1 MFTNAAKLYG
11 CTWESYPSGETVTRI
26 MQLFTSLTV
35 NIHVL
40 YMPLISVE
48 KLLVLSVLSL
58 NNLNDRIVVPIKKH
72 FLNSIGLLHNSYT
85 SSWIE
90 TWIMMIDSLDDSDVS
105 PLTVKV
111 LCESLML

>member
-1 MFTNAAKLYG
+1 
-11 CTWESYPSGETVTRI
+11 

-58 NNLNDRIVVPIKKH
+58 NNLNDRIVV
-72 FLNSIGLLHNSYT
+72 FNSIGLLHNSYT

-90 TWIMMIDSLDDSDVS
+90 T
-105 PLTVKV
+105 
-111 LCESLML
+111 